1 MIEFVSDLRGV
12 GGFFRV
18 LWFPPPK
25 KNDRRE
31 ITEILL
37 KVALNSTTI
46 TLTRFIIKFML
57 LVQKDQL
64 LFHFCIPLDFKLL
77 KVTEAENIS
86 KTVSNILG
94 IYYYSVTIFNILL

>member
-1 MIEFVSDLRGV
+1 MIEFVSDLRRV
-12 GGFFRV
+12 DGFLRV

-25 KNDRRE
+25 QNDRRE

-57 LVQKDQL
+57 LVQKYVLTITLFL
-64 LFHFCIPLDFKLL
+64 L
-77 KVTEAENIS
+77 
-86 KTVSNILG
+86 ILN
-94 IYYYSVTIFNILL
+94 Y